1 LTITLSQFET
11 AVRATIEKKLR
22 RSLKVVGPTGVGK
35 SEVIHQIA
43 ESYGMGVIDIR
54 LLLWSLTDLK
64 GVPYPDDTHTY
75 TKWLINDVLPRP
87 ERDGE
92 EGILLLEELDDA
104 PKIINDVLPRPER
117 DGEEG
122 ILLLEELDDAPKTV
136 RAAAYQLTLDR
147 RLGDYSLGDGW
158 FIIATSNREQDG
170 GAYTAPLAPLNNRFE
185 IHEVEPDFNTWRDY
199 AVKSGFNPQIVAY
212 LSANHTA
219 LYTYKPDADLVFAT
233 PRSWAAVSDLFDA
246 GLAGETLRI
255 KVEANVGTVEAAG
268 FFKYIKNTKLLPD
281 IEAVLNGTFFATKA
295 ATPYRAP
302 LDAYWLLVQNLI
314 HAIGVEFR
322 NGIDE
327 WKRYTDNSI
336 DFVCNIEDFPL
347 ELKKSYID
355 QLCAMSSDMKKFVF
369 SKTRNQSVSKLLQE
383 LDYIKV

>member
-1 LTITLSQFET
+1 LTITISQLEM

-35 SEVIHQIA
+35 SEVIRQIA
-43 ESYGMGVIDIR
+43 KSYGMGVIDIR

-75 TKWLINDVLPRP
+75 TRWLIND
-87 ERDGE
+87 
-92 EGILLLEELDDA
+92 A
-104 PKIINDVLPRPER
+104 LPRPER

-147 RLGDYSLGDGW
+147 KLGDYSLGDGW

-185 IHEVEPDFNTWRDY
+185 IHEVEPDFKTWRDY
-199 AVKSGFNPQIVAY
+199 AVKSGFNPLIVAY
-212 LSANHTA
+212 LSANQTA
-219 LYTYKPDADLVFAT
+219 LYTYKPDTEADLVFAT
-233 PRSWAAVSDLFDA
+233 PRSWTAVCDLFDA
-246 GLAGETLRI
+246 GLEGETLRI
-255 KVEANVGTVEAAG
+255 KVEANVGAVEAAG
-268 FFKYIKNTKLLPD
+268 FFKYIKNRKLLPD
-281 IEAVLNGTFFATKA
+281 VEAVLNGAFLDANTDA
-295 ATPYRAP
+295 PYQAP
-302 LDAYWLLVQNLI
+302 LDAYWLLIQNLI
-314 HAIGVEFR
+314 YAIGIEFR
-322 NGIDE
+322 KGTDE
-327 WKRYTDNSI
+327 WQRYSNNSI
-336 DFVCNIEDFPL
+336 DFVCSIEDFPL

-355 QLCAMSSDMKKFVF
+355 QLCAMGTDMKKFIF
-369 SKTRNQSVSKLLQE
+369 SKSRNQTVSRLLQE